1 MSKELKEK
9 VVETNTT
16 DSTEEKDNSTSFFG
30 RLKKQVKTFNFKNN
44 ESTTSINNQDHLD
57 ESALEKELREKEKEV
72 KLKEKELKQRALEL
86 EKAKKKFEE
95 QQRKIEE
102 ERKKNEIARAER
114 ERLEKERIAREKE
127 LERQRIEREKAEQR
141 ERERL
146 EKERIAREKE
156 LERQRIEKEKAEQRE
171 RERLEKE
178 RIAREKE
185 LERQRIEKEKAEQR
199 EKERLEKERIAR
211 EKELE
216 RQRIEKEKAE
226 QREKERLEKE
236 RIAREK
242 ELERQR
248 IEKEKAEQREK
259 ERLEKER
266 IAREKELERQRI
278 EKEQAERR
286 KREYRR
292 KEKEFQ
298 ILEDKKKIEFLQ
310 KENEMREH
318 ENTLLSLQTTLI
330 SLEDKIEEKKLTIA
344 TLKNRNTD
352 KEKITLEEKRLNS
365 LVAQK
370 QITQKDI
377 ASEKKI
383 IEKIQK
389 NLEIE
394 YKLDGI
400 KKEIHSIKKE
410 VVNEDETAFKV
421 KYIDNNVR
429 NIFVVALIYIK
440 TFISKKVFRQKVENY
455 DQIKKVSKNIKV
467 RIATSLILA
476 TILSLC
482 FLVTLK
488 FISSAKEHYVSFGE
502 TNTTAVDT
510 TEEMKKQK
518 EAEEKAK
525 ILEAQEKA
533 AAARIDSDAQDEE
546 ITAKLAGTFT
556 SYSFDVDRQVTVN
569 KKIHAFKSASW
580 SDQGEV
586 IEPGTKLTVNKIVSP
601 AGYLMYQ
608 ISSGNLQGQFITAN
622 EKFVSVDSKNDQ
634 LEDFISRPVAIKFLA
649 TQNVYSDEAAS
660 KVRVTFG
667 NGAQLNIN
675 GIGINNN
682 RLIYHVSDG
691 SFVPVNPVR
700 VIEVNRETPKTK
712 NIDSND
718 NKNASN
724 SQSKQRTTR

>member
-1 MSKELKEK
+1 MTK
-9 VVETNTT
+9 
-16 DSTEEKDNSTSFFG
+16 EEKDKLNDENSTNTDSKKNNISFFN
-30 RLKKQVKTFNFKNN
+30 RLKQQVKTLNFKNEKQEIADENITQVDN
-44 ESTTSINNQDHLD
+44 EIV
-57 ESALEKELREKEKEV
+57 LEEELKRKEKEA
-72 KLKEKELKQRALEL
+72 KERAFRLES
-86 EKAKKKFEE
+86 ARKKFEKE
-95 QQRKIEE
+95 QKRIEE
-102 ERKKNEIARAER
+102 EHKKNMAQRAEQ
-114 ERLEKERIAREKE
+114 ERLEAERIAHEKE
-127 LERQRIEREKAEQR
+127 LERKRIEEEKARKREEERIER
-141 ERERL
+141 
-146 EKERIAREKE
+146 
-156 LERQRIEKEKAEQRE
+156 
-171 RERLEKE
+171 
-178 RIAREKE
+178 
-185 LERQRIEKEKAEQR
+185 
-199 EKERLEKERIAR
+199 
-211 EKELE
+211 
-216 RQRIEKEKAE
+216 
-226 QREKERLEKE
+226 
-236 RIAREK
+236 
-242 ELERQR
+242 
-248 IEKEKAEQREK
+248 
-259 ERLEKER
+259 ER

-533 AAARIDSDAQDEE
+533 AAARIDPDAQDEE

-649 TQNVYSDEAAS
+649 TQNVYSDETAS

-724 SQSKQRTTR
+724 SQSNQRTTR